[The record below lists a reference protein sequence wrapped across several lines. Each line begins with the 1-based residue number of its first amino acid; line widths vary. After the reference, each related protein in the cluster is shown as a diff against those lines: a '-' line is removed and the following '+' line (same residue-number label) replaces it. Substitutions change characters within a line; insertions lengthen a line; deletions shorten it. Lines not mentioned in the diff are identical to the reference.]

1 MNNLNNNENLIR
13 LFNNL
18 FKSDKS
24 IPSNL
29 INIISY
35 QIKKTELEHHKTI

>member
-18 FKSDKS
+18 FKNENLANKAP
-24 IPSNL
+24 IIMKYFIITRNYGL
-29 INIISY
+29 INF
-35 QIKKTELEHHKTI
+35 